1 MCFGTSI
8 IVKNDQFGKLVS
20 TGNFLSNFS
29 SCLKRVTL
37 KRKGNTWMAHLCMK
51 VGVLSVIQSSELLQ
65 NPGTRPWFGSN

>member
-29 SCLKRVTL
+29 LCLKESNIEK
-37 KRKGNTWMAHLCMK
+37 KRKYM
-51 VGVLSVIQSSELLQ
+51 E
-65 NPGTRPWFGSN
+65 GSFVYESGSLKCYSIK